1 MAPHRNP
8 LRNSATLTPAEALQM
23 LKDGNSRY
31 VTEGIDAG
39 YYTPEHTSLI
49 EEHLPVASILACA
62 DARVGAE
69 LIFDQQPG
77 DLFMVRLAGN
87 FVSDY
92 GLASMEYAVDVLGT
106 PLLVVMG
113 HTHCGAVSAAINVV
127 QNQLA
132 VPGRM
137 FVLMDAIEPSVLRA
151 ELTNPDDLADATA
164 IENVRRQVHRLR
176 TISPVVTEAIAKG
189 ETMVVGAMYDMAT
202 GRVDFLDEEE

>member
-1 MAPHRNP
+1 MSPYRNP
-8 LRNSATLTPAEALQM
+8 NRNRGEISPSQAIKWLQE
-23 LKDGNSRY
+23 GNERY
-31 VTEGIDAG
+31 VTDGIHSS
-39 YYTPEHTSLI
+39 YYTAEHTSLM
-49 EEHLPVASILACA
+49 EEHLPVAAILACA

-69 LIFDQQPG
+69 LIFDQEPG

-106 PLLVVMG
+106 PLLLVMG

-127 QNQLA
+127 QNNLN

-151 ELTNPDDLADATA
+151 QQTHPDDLADATA
-164 IENVRRQVHRLR
+164 RENVRRQVKRLR
-176 TISPVVTEAIAKG
+176 TISPVVSEAIEAG
-189 ETMVVGAMYDMAT
+189 HTEVVGAMYDMAT
-202 GRVDFLDEEE
+202 GRVHFLDID